1 MQWMDGAMND
11 AWFEIRSTAFKNG
24 ELVYSFD
31 QSIAGDPSYAGKF
44 DPAANVKA
52 GYCLGLAV
60 QWIGLRLRGKDFEW
74 SGKRSL
80 SPSATY
86 AAASVHATYLKS
98 FNEGHASL
106 RSLLLSAEEVD
117 TGAINVALVP
127 FGLKLSGETMSN
139 KGRADAGKILG
150 AASTTRGIALM
161 AWHGTWGA
169 HATAIDVR
177 PAQQTVNYF
186 DANYGHFA
194 FSSGP
199 RFVAWFGTY
208 LRLSSYESQLAD
220 RQALQVLG
228 LA

>member
-1 MQWMDGAMND
+1 MND
-11 AWFEIRSTAFKNG
+11 AWFEIRNTAYTNG

-44 DPAANVKA
+44 DPAADVKS

-60 QWIGLRLRGKDFEW
+60 QWIGLRVRGKDFKW

-86 AAASVHATYLKS
+86 AAASDHATYLKS
-98 FNEGHASL
+98 FNEGNASL
-106 RSLLLSAEEVD
+106 RGLLMDAEEID
-117 TGAINVALVP
+117 TSAVNVALIPHRLRV
-127 FGLKLSGETMSN
+127 SGESMSN
-139 KGRADAGKILG
+139 KGKADPGKMLG
-150 AASTTRGIALM
+150 AATTARGIALM
-161 AWHGTWGA
+161 TWRGTWGA

-208 LRLSSYESQLAD
+208 LRLSGYDKKLAD
-220 RQALQVLG
+220 RQFLQVLG